1 VGLSKT
7 FIIQSIKENKFRVTE
22 HATLQRLERN
32 ITIENI
38 KHALL
43 NGDIIEHNPES
54 KPYPSCLV
62 LGWLKTGDPLHVK
75 CSIGT
80 IEPKLRI
87 VTVYE
92 PSDEEW
98 KSDYK
103 IRKRIRR

>member
-1 VGLSKT
+1 MNINKIRSLINNILISGHAYDEMLNEEFG
-7 FIIQSIKENKFRVTE
+7 FIQVIEIKE
-22 HATLQRLERN
+22 
-32 ITIENI
+32 
-38 KHALL
+38 ALL
-43 NGDIIEHNPES
+43 NGEIIEHNPES

-75 CSIGT
+75 CSTGT

-103 IRKRIRR
+103 TRKRMRR